1 MPEALA
7 VPRRPWPVA
16 QSPRRDAFHFFRGFS
31 QPFFSVCVAVD
42 VTALKPA
49 LREAGL
55 GSLTLATHFVAL
67 GVAQRLEPWRARL
80 DTGGEPWLYDSVH
93 ASTTVLRPD
102 GSFGFATLRHAPRFA
117 DFCRDGAAALA
128 AARAAAR
135 AFEPLDDEL
144 ALIHCTTLPWLHF
157 TQFSHARRVGL
168 DGAPDSCPKLA
179 FGRIDTG
186 ADGIARLP
194 LAIDAHHALMDGRD
208 VGEFVQGFEAAMR
221 EPRGWIAG
229 GPLPSDGGV
238 NRAAARRGGA

>member
-1 MPEALA
+1 MPETLA

-16 QSPRRDAFHFFRGFS
+16 QSPRRDAFAFYRGFS
-31 QPFFSVCVAVD
+31 QPFFSVCVAID

-67 GVAQRLEPWRARL
+67 RLAQRLEPWRARL
-80 DTGGEPWLYDSVH
+80 DALDADAQPWLYDSVH

-128 AARAAAR
+128 AARAAAQ
-135 AFEPLDDEL
+135 AFVPLNDER

-157 TQFSHARRVGL
+157 TQFSHARQVGL
-168 DGAPDSCPKLA
+168 NGARDSCPKLA

-186 ADGIARLP
+186 ADGVARLP

-208 VGEFVQGFEAAMR
+208 VGEFVEGYEAAMR
-221 EPRGWIAG
+221 APRGWI
-229 GPLPSDGGV
+229 DGGELP
-238 NRAAARRGGA
+238 R

>member
-1 MPEALA
+1 MPETLH

-16 QSPRRDAFHFFRGFS
+16 DSPRRDAFAFYRGFS

-49 LREAGL
+49 LRDAGL
-55 GSLTLATHFVAL
+55 GSLTLATHYVAL
-67 GVAQRLEPWRARL
+67 RLAQRIEPWRARL
-80 DTGGEPWLYDSVH
+80 DADGRPWLYDTVH

-102 GSFGFATLRHAPRFA
+102 GSFGFATLANTTRFA
-117 DFCRDGAAALA
+117 DFCATAEAALD
-128 AARAAAR
+128 AARR
-135 AFEPLDDEL
+135 AGQAFVPLNDDL

-157 TQFSHARRVGL
+157 TQFSHARQVG
-168 DGAPDSCPKLA
+168 GRDSCPKLA

-194 LAIDAHHALMDGRD
+194 LAIDAHHALMDGRH

-221 EPRGWIAG
+221 APQGWIG
-229 GPLPSDGGV
+229 
-238 NRAAARRGGA
+238 GGALPGEA

>member
-1 MPEALA
+1 MPETLA

-31 QPFFSVCVAVD
+31 QPFFSVCVVVD

-49 LREAGL
+49 LREAGV

-67 GVAQRLEPWRARL
+67 QLAQRLEPWRARL
-80 DTGGEPWLYDSVH
+80 DADGQAWLYDSVH

-102 GSFGFATLRHAPRFA
+102 GSFGFATLRHAPRFT
-117 DFCRDGAAALA
+117 DFCRDGAAALD
-128 AARAAAR
+128 AARGAAR
-135 AFEPLDDEL
+135 AFEPLNDDL

-157 TQFSHARRVGL
+157 TQFSHARQVG
-168 DGAPDSCPKLA
+168 GADSCPKLA